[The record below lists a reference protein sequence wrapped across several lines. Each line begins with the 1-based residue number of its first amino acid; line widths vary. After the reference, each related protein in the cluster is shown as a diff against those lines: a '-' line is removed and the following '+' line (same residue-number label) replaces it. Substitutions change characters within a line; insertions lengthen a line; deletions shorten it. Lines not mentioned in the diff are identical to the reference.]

1 MRLAAIASYVCVSWT
16 YYVILCDCD
25 FYMNWGFEVVIID
38 LLLIDLIVIVV
49 LIDLDIR

>member
-1 MRLAAIASYVCVSWT
+1 
-16 YYVILCDCD
+16 
-25 FYMNWGFEVVIID
+25 MNSGFEVVIID

>member
-1 MRLAAIASYVCVSWT
+1 MSWT
-16 YYVILCDCD
+16 YYVILCDSSD
-25 FYMNWGFEVVIID
+25 FYMNSGFEVVIID